1 MRRRALW
8 KRGLVPMAM
17 GLGLL
22 VAGGPA
28 RGDDYTV
35 DVAPGL
41 QPRLTAEEIVDR
53 ITRSG
58 AGSGVRRVTAVRCA
72 RAADVGMHH
81 LGPEALLWIVRVEGR
96 FVNLRTPLG
105 CPAQVASK
113 AFHMISDATGEVV
126 AWGLSGGRFRGP
138 CDFDRL
144 RKGR

>member
-1 MRRRALW
+1 MAMSL
-8 KRGLVPMAM
+8 GLV
-17 GLGLL
+17 
-22 VAGGPA
+22 VAGGLA
-28 RGDDYTV
+28 RADDYTV
-35 DVAPGL
+35 DIAPGL
-41 QPRLTAEEIVDR
+41 QSRFTAEEIVDR

-72 RAADVGMHH
+72 RAADVGMRH
-81 LGPEALLWIVRVEGR
+81 LGPDALLWIVHVEGR

-113 AFHMISDATGEVV
+113 AFHVISDATGEVV